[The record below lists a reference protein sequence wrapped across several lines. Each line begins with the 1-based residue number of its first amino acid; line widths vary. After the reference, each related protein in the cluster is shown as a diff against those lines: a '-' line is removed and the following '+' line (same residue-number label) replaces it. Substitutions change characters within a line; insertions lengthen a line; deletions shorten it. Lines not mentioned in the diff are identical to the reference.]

1 MSALIKEFKSEH
13 AEIIAMLNEVKE
25 LGILSKEGKAK
36 LMSIKEHLLAH
47 LKKEDVLF
55 YPVLY
60 KEAEGSER
68 LKTTLDLFAMDM
80 DKVSSVVQE
89 FFEKYSEGAFDE
101 EFPVEFE
108 NLLDAFKARV
118 KNEEDA
124 LYAEYED
131 IMKVYRARILNNVK

>member
-1 MSALIKEFKSEH
+1 MSSLTKEFEREH

-25 LGILSKEGKAK
+25 LSILSKEGHAK
-36 LMSIKEHLLAH
+36 LMSIKEHLLEH
-47 LKKEDVLF
+47 LKKEDEMF

-60 KEAEGSER
+60 KEAECSER
-68 LKTTLDLFAMDM
+68 LKATLDLFAMDM
-80 DKVSSVVQE
+80 DKVSSVVQA

-108 NLLDAFKARV
+108 RLLAAFKARV

-124 LYAEYED
+124 LYQEYNN
-131 IMKVYRARILNNVK
+131 IMKVYRARILNKVK

>member
-13 AEIIAMLNEVKE
+13 AKIIAMFNEVKE

-60 KEAEGSER
+60 KEAEGSKR
-68 LKTTLDLFAMDM
+68 LKTTLELFAMDM

>member
-25 LGILSKEGKAK
+25 LGILSKEGQAK

-47 LKKEDVLF
+47 LKKEDALF

-60 KEAEGSER
+60 KEAEDSEK

-108 NLLDAFKARV
+108 NLLDAFKARA

-131 IMKVYRARILNNVK
+131 IMKVYRTRILNNVK

>member
-1 MSALIKEFKSEH
+1 MSSLTKEFEREH

-25 LGILSKEGKAK
+25 LGILSKEGHAK
-36 LMSIKEHLLAH
+36 LMSVKEHLLAH
-47 LKKEDVLF
+47 LKKEDVMF

-60 KEAEGSER
+60 KEAECSER
-68 LKTTLDLFAMDM
+68 LKATLDLFAMDM
-80 DKVSSVVQE
+80 DKITSGVQE

-108 NLLDAFKARV
+108 NLLTAFKARV

-124 LYAEYED
+124 LYQEYND
-131 IMKVYRARILNNVK
+131 IMKVYRDRILDNVK

>member
-1 MSALIKEFKSEH
+1 MSALIEVFKSEH

-25 LGILSKEGKAK
+25 LGILSKEGQVK

-47 LKKEDVLF
+47 LKKEDVMF

-60 KEAEGSER
+60 KEAEDSER

-108 NLLDAFKARV
+108 NLLAAFKARV

-131 IMKVYRARILNNVK
+131 IMKVYSARILNNVK

>member
-1 MSALIKEFKSEH
+1 MSALVKEFKREH

-25 LGILSKEGKAK
+25 LGILSKEGQAK

-47 LKKEDVLF
+47 LKKEDVMF
-55 YPVLY
+55 YPVIY
-60 KEAEGSER
+60 KEAEDSER

-80 DKVSSVVQE
+80 DKVSSVVRE

-108 NLLDAFKARV
+108 NLLAAFKARV

-124 LYAEYED
+124 LYKEYEN

>member
-25 LGILSKEGKAK
+25 LGILSKEGQAK
-36 LMSIKEHLLAH
+36 LMSIKEYLLAH
-47 LKKEDVLF
+47 IKKEDVMF

-60 KEAEGSER
+60 KVAEDNER

-80 DKVSSVVQE
+80 DKVSNIVQE

-101 EFPVEFE
+101 ELPVEFE
-108 NLLDAFKARV
+108 SLSAAFKARV

-124 LYAEYED
+124 LYEEYED
-131 IMKVYRARILNNVK
+131 INR